1 MASLVH
7 VSDDEPGIE
16 RRGTSTFRYV
26 RQSSRAAVRDERELA
41 RIRGLAIPPAWT
53 DVWICADPEGHI
65 QATGRDARGRKQYRY
80 HPAFRRRRERR
91 KFEQLIPFGESLG
104 SLRTAVDGDLRRHDL
119 SRERVV
125 AAVVSLLDCTCVR
138 LGNEAYARTNRSF
151 GLSTLRCKHVDVDG
165 TRLEMRFVS
174 KGGKWAEVSCCD
186 ARLAR
191 VVRRCQ
197 ELPGQLLFQYEQDGT
212 VCPISSTDV
221 NDYIREASE
230 FDATAKTFRTWGAT
244 RMAAEMLAAIDAPQS
259 QRGSDRRCQ
268 RSDHDRCRRAQ
279 QHACRL
285 QGVVRP
291 SDGDRHVRARR
302 ARRQMVEWTIA
313 CARPRDRERAQ
324 TPARAHSLNAS

>member
-7 VSDDEPGIE
+7 VSDEEPGIE

-26 RQSSRAAVRDERELA
+26 RQSSRAAVRDARELA

-53 DVWICADPEGHI
+53 DVWICADPDGHI

-91 KFEQLIPFGESLG
+91 KFEQLIPFGESLA
-104 SLRTAVDGDLRRHDL
+104 SLRTAVDSDLRRHDL

-138 LGNEAYARTNRSF
+138 IGNEAYARTNRSF
-151 GLSTLRCKHVDVDG
+151 GLSTLRCKHVDVEG

-174 KGGKWAEVSCCD
+174 KGGKPAEVSCCD

-212 VCPISSTDV
+212 ACPISSTNV
-221 NDYIREASE
+221 NDYIREASGL
-230 FDATAKTFRTWGAT
+230 DATAKTFRTWGAT

-259 QRGSDRRCQ
+259 QRGATAAVNEVITIVAGELNNT
-268 RSDHDRCRRAQ
+268 RAVCKASYV
-279 QHACRL
+279 HPMVIDTFERGELADKWSS
-285 QGVVRP
+285 GP
-291 SDGDRHVRARR
+291 S
-302 ARRQMVEWTIA
+302 
-313 CARPRDRERAQ
+313 RPRDHVTANERKLLHVL
-324 TPARAHSLNAS
+324 TH